1 MRSTQALNVML
12 LGAIAM
18 ASLVV
23 GMFFLR
29 FWQRSRDAFFLWFAA
44 SFFLEAA
51 NRAALALSPNPSD
64 GAPVFYGIR
73 FVAFA
78 LILIAIWGKNRR

>member
-1 MRSTQALNVML
+1 MLALNVML

-18 ASLVV
+18 ACLVA

-29 FWQRSRDAFFLWFAA
+29 FWQESRDRFFLMFAS

-51 NRAALALSPNPSD
+51 NRAALALSPHPSD
-64 GAPVFYGIR
+64 GVPLFYGIR
-73 FVAFA
+73 FIAFL
-78 LILIAIWGKNRR
+78 LILLAIADKNRT

>member
-1 MRSTQALNVML
+1 MQALNAML

-29 FWQRSRDAFFLWFAA
+29 FWRRSHDRFFLLFAS

-51 NRAALALSPNPSD
+51 NRMALALSPNPSD
-64 GAPVFYGIR
+64 GTPVFYCIR
-73 FVAFA
+73 LLAFL
-78 LILIAIWGKNRR
+78 LILFAIVLKNRG

>member
-1 MRSTQALNVML
+1 MF

-18 ASLVV
+18 VSLVV
-23 GMFFLR
+23 GLFFLR
-29 FWQRSRDAFFLWFAA
+29 FWQGSRDPFFLWFSA
-44 SFFLEAA
+44 SFSLEAA

-64 GAPVFYGIR
+64 GTPIFYCIR

-78 LILIAIWGKNRR
+78 LILIAIWSKNRR